1 MLGQKNLYTVLNN
14 QLREDTLARFI
25 IIEGELGSEKNLV
38 ARELA
43 KANELLY
50 AESPDCKIETMRQ
63 IIVDAYKVTK
73 PTIFAILDADDMSVQ
88 AKNALLKVT
97 EEPPNKARFVMTLQS
112 VGSTLETI
120 KSRATIYQADAYS
133 RAQLSE
139 YCDIKR
145 YADKDLLLDVCST
158 PGDID
163 LVNGYGTKDFYDFV
177 HKVTENVATVRGAN
191 SFKIA
196 KSIKL
201 KDTDEGYD
209 LVLFFKTFFLICV
222 QNDWFRGGALTG
234 KYLADLRVKS
244 VNKQMLFDSWL
255 LNIRREWRDDNC

>member
-43 KANELLY
+43 KANHLLY
-50 AESPDCKIETMRQ
+50 VESPDCKIETMRQ
-63 IIVDAYKVTK
+63 IIGDAYRVTK

-120 KSRATIYQADAYS
+120 KSRATIYQADA
-133 RAQLSE
+133 
-139 YCDIKR
+139 
-145 YADKDLLLDVCST
+145 
-158 PGDID
+158 
-163 LVNGYGTKDFYDFV
+163 
-177 HKVTENVATVRGAN
+177 
-191 SFKIA
+191 
-196 KSIKL
+196 
-201 KDTDEGYD
+201 
-209 LVLFFKTFFLICV
+209 
-222 QNDWFRGGALTG
+222 
-234 KYLADLRVKS
+234 
-244 VNKQMLFDSWL
+244 
-255 LNIRREWRDDNC
+255 